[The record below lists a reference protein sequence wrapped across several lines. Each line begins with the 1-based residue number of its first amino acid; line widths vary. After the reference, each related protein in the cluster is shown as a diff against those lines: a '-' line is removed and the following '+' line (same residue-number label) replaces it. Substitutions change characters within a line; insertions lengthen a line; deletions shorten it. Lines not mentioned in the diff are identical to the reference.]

1 MRTWMKASLAFA
13 GVAILA
19 AQIVRPPRTNPP
31 EQPGHSIHAVSP
43 VTPEVAGI
51 LNRSCNDCHSNS
63 TVWPWYS
70 QVAPASW
77 LVALDVHRG
86 RKAMNLSEWTSYPPK
101 QQRELLHDVCEEA
114 AKGEM
119 PEAQYVAIHRKA
131 KLSFADRQLLC
142 NWAYGNAGA
151 TSSEAAGE

>member
-1 MRTWMKASLAFA
+1 MRKRLLTLLVFA
-13 GVAILA
+13 GVTILA

-31 EQPGHSIHAVSP
+31 EQTGRSIHAVTVIDP
-43 VTPEVAGI
+43 QIATL

-86 RKAMNLSEWTSYPPK
+86 RKAMNFSEWATYPPK
-101 QQRELLHDVCEEA
+101 QRRELLQSVCEEA

-119 PEAQYVAIHRKA
+119 PEVQYLAIHRNA
-131 KLSFADRQLLC
+131 RLSLADRQLLC
-142 NWAYGNAGA
+142 NWAYQTGGNV
-151 TSSEAAGE
+151 SEEAGE